1 MPIFYLNTLSGKGKE
16 GKMDI
21 STEILQSRV
30 SLIEKLLV
38 NEKKEGDSINYA
50 VVLSSRLVEINNKL
64 NKIEANVPAT
74 SACVQIIADL
84 KPYILQSRSILVQI
98 YSFHYKSILT

>member
-1 MPIFYLNTLSGKGKE
+1 
-16 GKMDI
+16 MDI

-38 NEKKEGDSINYA
+38 NEKKEGDSLNYA

-64 NKIEANVPAT
+64 NNIEASVPGTA
-74 SACVQIIADL
+74 ACVQIVADL
-84 KPYILQSRSILVQI
+84 KPYILQSR
-98 YSFHYKSILT
+98 LTNSNLSHIIV